1 MPKPETK
8 WEKYAREKG
17 IKKQKKESKV
27 WDEASQSWK
36 YSWGRKSIANGED
49 WLIEHKEGSLGDHED
64 PFIQKKNMKRERIE
78 KNEKRRQSNKRSA
91 QIAASAEVSGGR
103 NSASLVVG
111 SAAPTAGPVS
121 EERLKR
127 AIQMAQ
133 RSTRSLGIHDEKR
146 ADEPRNK
153 LARKV
158 LPKDSSAEKEQT
170 TKILKKVVRQH
181 EASKEYDGD
190 KMAYQQMQEE
200 RTVAKAKRVARS
212 EAHDAEKRKRK
223 MR

>member
-8 WEKYAREKG
+8 WEKFAREKG
-17 IKKQKKESKV
+17 IKKQKKETKV

-36 YSWGRKSIANGED
+36 YTWGRKSIANDEE
-49 WLIEHKEGSLGDHED
+49 WLMEHKEGALGKFED
-64 PFIQKKNMKRERIE
+64 PFLQKKSQKRERIE
-78 KNEKRRQSNKRSA
+78 NNEKKRLANKRSA

-133 RSTRSLGIHDEKR
+133 RSTRSLGVYDEKR

-153 LARKV
+153 LSRKV
-158 LPKDSSAEKEQT
+158 LPQSSAAEKEQT
-170 TKILKKVVRQH
+170 TKVLKKVVRQH
-181 EASKEYDGD
+181 EATKEYDGD
-190 KMAYQQMQEE
+190 KMAFQQIQEE
-200 RTVAKAKRVARS
+200 RTVAKAKRVART
-212 EAHDAEKRKRK
+212 EAHEAEKRRK
-223 MR
+223 KMK